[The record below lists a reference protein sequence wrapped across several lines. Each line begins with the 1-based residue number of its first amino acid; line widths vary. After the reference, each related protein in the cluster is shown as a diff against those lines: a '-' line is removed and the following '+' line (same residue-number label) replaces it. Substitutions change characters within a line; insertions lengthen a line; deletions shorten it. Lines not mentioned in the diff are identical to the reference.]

1 MRFGAHVPTTGGYAK
16 MVDYAL
22 SVGCEC
28 IQMFAKSPRQWD
40 SKPIDPVEAS
50 KFIENRIARG
60 LGPVLTHTAY
70 LINLSTNNEEMR
82 QKSIHA
88 LADEIGRGTLLGA
101 HGVNTHIGNDP
112 GGDRNDAAKRA
123 ADSILRAFEGAGGA
137 QGNARLI
144 LENTA
149 GAGSTFGD
157 TIEELAAVVECTGLP
172 SSQLGICIDTCHAWA
187 AGYDVGSVDGWS
199 ELVESI
205 DATMGLDR
213 LGWIHAN
220 DCLFPRGSKKDRH
233 AWIGEG
239 EIGLAGFAAMV
250 AHPGLSHVN
259 VVTEMPG
266 DMPEKDVVNI
276 ERLKSLR
283 L

>member
-1 MRFGAHVPTTGGYAK
+1 

-28 IQMFAKSPRQWD
+28 IQMFAKSPRQWS
-40 SKPIDPVEAS
+40 SKPIDPGDAAA
-50 KFIENRIARG
+50 FIADRTDRD

-70 LINLSTNNEEMR
+70 LINLSTSNDEMR
-82 QKSIHA
+82 QKSVLA
-88 LADEIGRGTLLGA
+88 LADEIQRGTLLQA
-101 HGVNTHIGNDP
+101 DGVNTHIGNDP
-112 GGDRNDAAKRA
+112 GGNRVEAAKRA
-123 ADSILRAFEGAGGA
+123 ADSILQAFDIVGGA
-137 QGNARLI
+137 QRNARLI

-157 TIEELAAVVECTGLP
+157 TVEELAAVIEYAGLDADR
-172 SSQLGICIDTCHAWA
+172 LGICIDTCHAWA
-187 AGYDVGSVDGWS
+187 AGYDVGSSSGWG
-199 ELVESI
+199 ELVASI

-239 EIGLAGFAAMV
+239 EIGIDGFAAMV

-266 DMPEKDVVNI
+266 DMPEKDIVNI
-276 ERLKSLR
+276 ERLNSMR
-283 L
+283 H